1 MSPNTFKYAYLEG
14 LFSLDPVV
22 GNPLA
27 AAESLRRAL
36 YGVASKDN
44 STTSEDIFAARV
56 EYFKALA
63 LIGNITDA
71 AKEDVLSIANDTESN
86 KDQCVSDDTVQPNN
100 PLSTVETEIKSF
112 YQLVNLHATNE
123 YDGFVPD
130 LTWKPQV
137 FTSGI
142 DAVDFAEFRKETTFS
157 SFLLTEQ
164 AQAGQSSYLNIQ
176 QRHLSEGKYSSPLH
190 KLRQD
195 LSPNI
200 SFLEDNWRNVTNVNL
215 WLGGCSS
222 GVGQGEAAS
231 RFHFDATDNLYVV
244 LEGQKTF
251 HLLSPKY
258 ALETETVAPT
268 YAVSPDGF
276 SYQFN

>member
-71 AKEDVLSIANDTESN
+71 AKEVPLISKENYPLLDFHLYFMLKDVLSIANDTESN

-142 DAVDFAEFRKETTFS
+142 DAVDFAEFVNRREPFIISFGGLQKMS
-157 SFLLTEQ
+157 SALQWGVHKWTNL
-164 AQAGQSSYLNIQ
+164 SYLLQ
-176 QRHLSEGKYSSPLH
+176 TVHHMKYEGKYV
-190 KLRQD
+190 
-195 LSPNI
+195 
-200 SFLEDNWRNVTNVNL
+200 F
-215 WLGGCSS
+215 
-222 GVGQGEAAS
+222 
-231 RFHFDATDNLYVV
+231 
-244 LEGQKTF
+244 
-251 HLLSPKY
+251 
-258 ALETETVAPT
+258 
-268 YAVSPDGF
+268 
-276 SYQFN
+276 